1 MSLRHSPTTRT
12 HEHETEKE
20 LKARVADSKKQRI
33 NAIISQN
40 AQMIRMVKF
49 GTEEYD
55 PWTTTTVI

>member
-33 NAIISQN
+33 ISQN